1 MRQSLLNFIF
11 VIEKYILFYSST
23 TALCYYAMDFADE
36 ELHLEHLAVR
46 FKLEETRDEFKKI
59 FEQCQEELRKKG
71 TPVKSDT
78 PAASD
83 AEKVSFRFN
92 LKILLYLILS
102 CCK

>member
-1 MRQSLLNFIF
+1 
-11 VIEKYILFYSST
+11 
-23 TALCYYAMDFADE
+23 MDFADE

-78 PAASD
+78 PATSET
-83 AEKVSFRFN
+83 EKVSFKFYSDCFWLAVN
-92 LKILLYLILS
+92 KCNPTS
-102 CCK
+102 C